1 VHPKAP
7 NVISATDGN
16 SPGAASDPP
25 TTALEG
31 DAATE
36 ASTAQV
42 ATTVKSLRCT

>member
-1 VHPKAP
+1 
-7 NVISATDGN
+7 VISATEGN

-31 DAATE
+31 DAATL

-42 ATTVKSLRCT
+42 AATVKSFLCT